1 MSTQFSIAK
10 PDPGEYAP
18 YYEKYVS
25 LISGGDLLSILDRQM
40 NQVVR
45 LFAGRSEA
53 DGDNRYLPE
62 KWSVKEVLGHII
74 DTERIMAYRALR
86 IARGDKSP
94 IEGFEQDDYVR
105 NGPFGHCRLSDLVE
119 EFMHVRRATVALFRN
134 LDEPAITRKGIAN
147 KQEISRLD
155 RLVSTG
161 PWPSRAEWD
170 DYRRCMKLN
179 VCVRRFARQ

>member
-1 MSTQFSIAK
+1 MIQRPHST
-10 PDPGEYAP
+10 EYAHFYGTYIRTVP
-18 YYEKYVS
+18 EDIDIVALMDASMKELVAFFKTVEKSKANY
-25 LISGGDLLSILDRQM
+25 
-40 NQVVR
+40 
-45 LFAGRSEA
+45 
-53 DGDNRYLPE
+53 RYAPE
-62 KWSVKEVLGHII
+62 KWTVKEVLIHLI

-147 KQEISRLD
+147 KQEI
-155 RLVSTG
+155 TA
-161 PWPSRAEWD
+161 RALAYIIAGHELHH
-170 DYRRCMKLN
+170 RRIVEEKY
-179 VCVRRFARQ
+179 FATTHRP